1 MIRAIIKGIFKLLYA
16 VISLF
21 NLQFT
26 LFVVLVGA
34 LLYFTGV
41 LSSNQTVLLV
51 FQAALI
57 ISVIY
62 AILTTIKKLLGI
74 GKKVKKSKGLQIV
87 EPERKEEKE
96 KEEETVSV
104 SPQVDEKPKYYRVK
118 QNPDFVMAEY
128 SDKYEL
134 YRIGQNGL
142 IKIRTD
148 YKN

>member
-1 MIRAIIKGIFKLLYA
+1 MIKALIKGVFKLIYKL
-16 VISLF
+16 ISLF

-26 LFVVLVGA
+26 LFVVLIGT
-34 LLYFTGV
+34 LLYFTGT
-41 LSSNQTVLLV
+41 LSNNQTVLLV

-57 ISVIY
+57 ISVVY

-74 GKKVKKSKGLQIV
+74 GKKVKKSKGMQIV
-87 EPERKEEKE
+87 EPERKTKT
-96 KEEETVSV
+96 EEEQTVSV
-104 SPQVDEKPKYYRVK
+104 EQPIEKPRYYRVK
-118 QNPDFVMAEY
+118 QNPDYVMAEY

-148 YKN
+148 YKS

>member
-1 MIRAIIKGIFKLLYA
+1 MIKALIKGVFKLIYKL
-16 VISLF
+16 ISLF

-26 LFVVLVGA
+26 LFVVLIGT
-34 LLYFTGV
+34 LLYFTGT
-41 LSSNQTVLLV
+41 LSNNQTVLLV

-57 ISVIY
+57 ISVVY

-74 GKKVKKSKGLQIV
+74 GKKVKKSKGMQIV
-87 EPERKEEKE
+87 EPERKTKT
-96 KEEETVSV
+96 EEEQTVSV
-104 SPQVDEKPKYYRVK
+104 EQPIEKPRYYRVK
-118 QNPDFVMAEY
+118 RNPDYVMAEY

-148 YKN
+148 YKS

>member
-1 MIRAIIKGIFKLLYA
+1 MIRAIIKGIFKLIYA

-26 LFVVLVGA
+26 LFVVLLGA
-34 LLYFTGV
+34 VLYFTGV

-74 GKKVKKSKGLQIV
+74 GKKIKKSKGMQIV

-96 KEEETVSV
+96 KGKDTVSV
-104 SPQVDEKPKYYRVK
+104 AQVEEKPKYYRVK

-134 YRIGQNGL
+134 YRIGENGL

>member
-1 MIRAIIKGIFKLLYA
+1 MIKALIKGVFKLIYKL
-16 VISLF
+16 ISLF

-26 LFVVLVGA
+26 LFVVLIGT
-34 LLYFTGV
+34 LLYFTGT
-41 LSSNQTVLLV
+41 LSNNQTVLLV

-57 ISVIY
+57 ISVVY

-74 GKKVKKSKGLQIV
+74 GKKVKKSKGMQIV
-87 EPERKEEKE
+87 EPERKTKT
-96 KEEETVSV
+96 EEEQTVSV
-104 SPQVDEKPKYYRVK
+104 EQPIGKPKYYRVK
-118 QNPDFVMAEY
+118 QNPDYVMAEY

-148 YKN
+148 YKS

>member
-1 MIRAIIKGIFKLLYA
+1 MIKALIKGVFKLIYKL
-16 VISLF
+16 ISLF

-26 LFVVLVGA
+26 LFVVLIGA
-34 LLYFTGV
+34 LLYFTGT
-41 LSSNQTVLLV
+41 LSNNQTVLLV

-57 ISVIY
+57 ISVVY

-74 GKKVKKSKGLQIV
+74 GKKVKKSKGMQIV
-87 EPERKEEKE
+87 EPERKEQT
-96 KEEETVSV
+96 EEEQTVSV
-104 SPQVDEKPKYYRVK
+104 EQPIEKPKYYKVK
-118 QNPDFVMAEY
+118 QNPDYVMAEY

-148 YKN
+148 YKS

>member
-1 MIRAIIKGIFKLLYA
+1 MIRAVVKGIFKLIYA

-26 LFVVLVGA
+26 LFVVLLGA
-34 LLYFTGV
+34 VLYFTGV

-74 GKKVKKSKGLQIV
+74 GKKIKKSKGMQIV

-96 KEEETVSV
+96 KGKDTVSV
-104 SPQVDEKPKYYRVK
+104 AQVEEKPKYYRVK